1 MSKTYQS
8 HGCPPPVA
16 FMSRTNKAIRDFA
29 VYPLGKPLYSR
40 CIQKSQGIHMEHRPL
55 TVLVVGATG
64 SIGRFV
70 VAEAA
75 LREQALARST

>member
-1 MSKTYQS
+1 
-8 HGCPPPVA
+8 
-16 FMSRTNKAIRDFA
+16 
-29 VYPLGKPLYSR
+29 
-40 CIQKSQGIHMEHRPL
+40 MEHRPL
-55 TVLVVGATG
+55 TVWGVGATG